1 MHPDTE
7 RALVELG
14 CTKTQQMCK
23 ASLDVCGSN
32 GLSRQLL
39 KAHDCLVK
47 RWSGFTKIDSF

>member
-47 RWSGFTKIDSF
+47 RWSGFPKID